1 MDTAQ
6 ISEQEK
12 VIYQENAIVR
22 GVISSGPC
30 IASKV
35 SDDISGFSWMN
46 IKEEDGVECEI
57 VVSGNKLHKYLEENK
72 ENLCIGK
79 QVQLRGSLN
88 KGEHMDYLYLDDES
102 SIEIIQ
108 NYKKQETIMPK
119 DITEIIG
126 KLANDVNI
134 EEAGGEDY
142 ITLGVDVRYEVL
154 VKKRDLGEILKTPTS
169 LKKNKIIQFRSDEI
183 KSSKHGIYYAQIN
196 ARESI
201 KSAVT
206 IL

>member
-88 KGEHMDYLYLDDES
+88 KGEHMDYLYLDEKS
-102 SIEIIQ
+102 SI
-108 NYKKQETIMPK
+108 
-119 DITEIIG
+119 
-126 KLANDVNI
+126 
-134 EEAGGEDY
+134 
-142 ITLGVDVRYEVL
+142 
-154 VKKRDLGEILKTPTS
+154 
-169 LKKNKIIQFRSDEI
+169 KIIE
-183 KSSKHGIYYAQIN
+183 KK
-196 ARESI
+196 
-201 KSAVT
+201 
-206 IL
+206 L